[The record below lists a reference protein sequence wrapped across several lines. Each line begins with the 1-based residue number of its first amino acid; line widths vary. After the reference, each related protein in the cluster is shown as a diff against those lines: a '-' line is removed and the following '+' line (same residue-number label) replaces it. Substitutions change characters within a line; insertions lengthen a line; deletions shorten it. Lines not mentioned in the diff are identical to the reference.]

1 MHDTELRLH
10 FSSGPEVSVSFGGTD
25 SGRLPFVNPVTDKD
39 RADIRWYIETYGAH
53 SLADADDQEARR
65 IRSRLPEI
73 GKMLFDSVFSNRAA
87 QRVFDRFQDASDR
100 SRVLTIDSQDAS
112 ILALPWELLH
122 DSAPAGTFLF
132 RDRPH
137 ISIRR
142 RISGGTGGRA
152 PFHVNPKD
160 RLHLLFVTS
169 DSSSWL
175 NSHGLV
181 RLGPHVQHRAG
192 FRRRTGVP

>member
-1 MHDTELRLH
+1 MTPSTHDTELRLH
-10 FSSGPEVSVSFGGTD
+10 FSSGPEVSVAFGGTD

-53 SLADADDQEARR
+53 SLADADDREARR
-65 IRSRLPEI
+65 IRARLPEI

-87 QRVFDRFQDASDR
+87 ERVFNRFQDASDR
-100 SRVLTIDSQDAS
+100 SRVFTIDSQDAS

-122 DSAPAGTFLF
+122 DSAPTGTFLF
-132 RDRPH
+132 REKPH

-152 PFHVNPKD
+152 QFHVTPKD
-160 RLHLLFVTS
+160 RLHLCLTP
-169 DSSSWL
+169 L
-175 NSHGLV
+175 IALRG
-181 RLGPHVQHRAG
+181 
-192 FRRRTGVP
+192 